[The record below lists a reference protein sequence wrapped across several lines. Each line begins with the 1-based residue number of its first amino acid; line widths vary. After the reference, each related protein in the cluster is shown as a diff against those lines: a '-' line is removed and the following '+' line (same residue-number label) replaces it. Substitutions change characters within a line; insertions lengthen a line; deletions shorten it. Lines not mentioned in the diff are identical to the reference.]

1 MRDFEWEGKRRRI
14 LKIKLK
20 GIIKIITNKTYQT
33 MEPIVHYPSLER
45 AFNLANRFVLIDLEH
60 RNKFSSSAIFSG
72 DTTKIV
78 IEKSEYDK
86 YMNEQ
91 YDAEINY

>member
-1 MRDFEWEGKRRRI
+1 MGEQEEKNIKDY
-14 LKIKLK
+14 KLK

-60 RNKFSSSAIFSG
+60 RNKFTSSAIFSG

-86 YMNEQ
+86 YMNKQ

>member
-20 GIIKIITNKTYQT
+20 SIIKIITNKTYQT
-33 MEPIVHYPSLER
+33 MELIVHYPSLER